1 MRSLGCEEAS
11 PHLIRR
17 DELYNDGNSS
27 ANLWK
32 SIYSMITFR
41 VAFDDEQALDTG
53 GVSRDLFSAFWNIAC
68 QKLFDGSGTFIPAIH
83 PHMDMQVFPL
93 LGRILSFSWVFS
105 LCFFTSASGISNP
118 FLCSLG
124 PNV

>member
-17 DELYNDGNSS
+17 DELYNDVIMLYTDFQRL
-27 ANLWK
+27 ADEFP
-32 SIYSMITFR
+32 FR

-68 QKLFDGSGTFIPAIH
+68 
-83 PHMDMQVFPL
+83 
-93 LGRILSFSWVFS
+93 
-105 LCFFTSASGISNP
+105 
-118 FLCSLG
+118 
-124 PNV
+124 